1 MLADPQSKVLSRM
14 EDSMRKIKFLQPRPV
29 PGQRRAKDTRKK
41 KVLRVISLLLL
52 WQMVIIP
59 SAFAYGV
66 LYEAEAASY
75 TDPPY
80 AVMTA
85 GDINL
90 IEVMP
95 GRPFT
100 TAYANAYKTLQHNSF
115 WIDSF
120 VNEGKKYGGLAE
132 ALEMIQAVMAYVANV
147 AYRTDGR
154 YDASDVR
161 QLKEIERKLVPEYP
175 ELAEYASNG
184 REAVLYKEVEI
195 MHRIALEVMKEASE
209 GQAVPRMTKT
219 NTPSDRVREFVHDQ
233 DQGLERFTATVD
245 VAQRNTQF
253 DGLYNGYQEQVSTF
267 MRLSVDDA
275 SPKDCDV
282 LADLGE
288 DLQKVVANF
297 ISVLDEMIQ
306 ADRAALSGYRSKA
319 SSTEDRQ
326 YKDRLD
332 VLVLATQSRIDSY
345 AKIKQAWIPRT
356 RELTG
361 RIATLREYREDLETY
376 HRNNGGRGA

>member
-1 MLADPQSKVLSRM
+1 MSKRKYSPPQRIS
-14 EDSMRKIKFLQPRPV
+14 IPRIRQV
-29 PGQRRAKDTRKK
+29 KSTKK
-41 KVLRVISLLLL
+41 KRLLRLISLMLL
-52 WQMVIIP
+52 WQIVIVYTVFATGP
-59 SAFAYGV
+59 QETAQGQPPNAQYPVVSAKNMELV
-66 LYEAEAASY
+66 EVSP
-75 TDPPY
+75 D
-80 AVMTA
+80 
-85 GDINL
+85 NL
-90 IEVMP
+90 
-95 GRPFT
+95 F
-100 TAYANAYKTLQHNSF
+100 S
-115 WIDSF
+115 IDSDTVYSGLQRNRHWVDAF
-120 VNEGKKYGGLAE
+120 TNGGKKYSGLAE
-132 ALEMIQAVMAYVANV
+132 ALELIQAVLAYVANV